1 MNQILVTGEEE
12 NKKIKEK
19 KERKVIDIK
28 KIVIFF
34 SISIIFLGICI
45 ICTGV
50 YSKIK
55 IKETMIASATPE
67 VLIERNDDNNTIE
80 VKVSHIKGIKYLTY
94 KWNDEEEVIIN
105 GNNQNTINQT
115 IDLIG
120 GVNTLTVTATD
131 ETDKTVTYQKEYT
144 AGNIPEISLQAVQN
158 GVKVISSCEDE
169 IEKIIYDW
177 DGQESQT
184 IEVNSKNYEGIINTL
199 KGKHTLNIKVINK
212 NGIEATKTQTVIGDT
227 EPSVDVVA
235 ELSDNGVEFVINVED
250 DEKITKIEV
259 TLNDQEKEVIEV
271 NDIKFNK
278 RIKMEQGENK
288 LLVTAYNLNGLQK
301 TVGRKFNNN

>member
-1 MNQILVTGEEE
+1 
-12 NKKIKEK
+12 
-19 KERKVIDIK
+19 
-28 KIVIFF
+28 
-34 SISIIFLGICI
+34 
-45 ICTGV
+45 
-50 YSKIK
+50 
-55 IKETMIASATPE
+55 MITSATPE

-184 IEVNSKNYEGIINTL
+184 IEVNNKNY
-199 KGKHTLNIKVINK
+199 
-212 NGIEATKTQTVIGDT
+212 
-227 EPSVDVVA
+227 
-235 ELSDNGVEFVINVED
+235 
-250 DEKITKIEV
+250 
-259 TLNDQEKEVIEV
+259 
-271 NDIKFNK
+271 
-278 RIKMEQGENK
+278 
-288 LLVTAYNLNGLQK
+288 
-301 TVGRKFNNN
+301 